1 MRRKRSSAI
10 RGVELNQQ
18 AYALSGAGDF
28 AGAEAAYVAALA
40 AKRRVHA
47 EDSVNICITLSN
59 RADNLLEWAK
69 AGGGGAAATSP
80 RSLLAVARAEATH
93 MLGIAQRLRS
103 PDQARIA
110 RDILAD
116 VATAEAAAPP
126 ATPASERD
134 PSLDSLAPRTSV
146 APLRGGGFSVVTEPV
161 SRVCIPCGVGGTAA
175 LQLCGVCKRVYYC
188 SKACQKSDWPAHRPT
203 CKMSAGAA
211 HAAAAKAAAARETS
225 EKS

>member
-1 MRRKRSSAI
+1 
-10 RGVELNQQ
+10 
-18 AYALSGAGDF
+18 
-28 AGAEAAYVAALA
+28 
-40 AKRRVHA
+40 
-47 EDSVNICITLSN
+47 
-59 RADNLLEWAK
+59 
-69 AGGGGAAATSP
+69 
-80 RSLLAVARAEATH
+80 

-161 SRVCIPCGVGGTAA
+161 SRVCIPCGVGGS
-175 LQLCGVCKRVYYC
+175 C
-188 SKACQKSDWPAHRPT
+188 
-203 CKMSAGAA
+203 
-211 HAAAAKAAAARETS
+211 AAAVRCMQACLLLLQGLSEIRLACAPPHVQDERGRGARRGRG
-225 EKS
+225 KSRRGS